1 MKFIV
6 DKTLF
11 ISALKKVKLSIAS
24 KNSNTIL
31 SSYLLSIKNNQ
42 IAITGTDNDE
52 AIICSLPV
60 IADIDFDFSV
70 EASILLSA
78 LATLSNENVEIV
90 LNSDNILSIKS
101 VASSF
106 SCFKKKITASI
117 IQIPCTDK
125 SDFPVIP
132 RINKKEAFEVEQ
144 SVFKDMI
151 KNVSY
156 AASTDVI
163 KPSFNGVYFI
173 SEKKGFMSVVASD
186 SCRLSICSRSFSDEV
201 EIKEGVIIP
210 LKTINDLLKILG
222 NGKCFILVKNNQCF
236 FKIDNTEIIT
246 RVIDGQF
253 PNYKQVIPVDY
264 VKKVYV
270 KKDSLIDSLQRV
282 MVFTKEPSYK
292 VYLNFLSD
300 KIKIEAKTAEIGE
313 GFEEITAESNNKEDI
328 SLGINS
334 QYLLDSIKD
343 IDFDIIEIGI
353 TGVMSPL
360 CIKNEKDEHT
370 TAVIMP
376 IQIK

>member
-1 MKFIV
+1 MQFTV
-6 DKTLF
+6 DKDSFLKNLI
-11 ISALKKVKLSIAS
+11 ISDSAVSA

-31 SSYLLSIKNNQ
+31 SYCLFNIENN
-42 IAITGTDNDE
+42 ILEISGTDND
-52 AIICSLPV
+52 I
-60 IADIDFDFSV
+60 
-70 EASILLSA
+70 SIR
-78 LATLSNENVEIV
+78 TVTDVVSNV
-90 LNSDNILSIKS
+90 
-101 VASSF
+101 SF
-106 SCFKKKITASI
+106 SFASNPKKI
-117 IQIPCTDK
+117 IQIIKEIPKGEISVDVDDSYNIIIKSNIKELKGKYKLPGADK
-125 SDFPVIP
+125 SDFPILP

-186 SCRLSICSRSFSDEV
+186 SRRLSICSRSFSDEV

-264 VKKVYV
+264 IKKVYV
-270 KKDSLIDSLQRV
+270 KKDYIIDSLRRV

-292 VYLNFLSD
+292 VYLHFLSD

-376 IQIK
+376 IQIKSGDNEN